1 MKNIPCTDGI
11 IYNSMKRHRIKLMW
25 RIIVL
30 ALVLFAYFILNKA
43 YILNVIFGSTELD
56 GERFMQEA
64 QTYTVM
70 YDASAAS
77 DASHIIRSYSV
88 KSSSYWQDDKYEFS
102 IPLADAAET
111 PISYTMRNTGDNYS
125 KTDDGDILSAKLYT
139 ARVEGIN
146 VLVLSYPHQDVLNYE
161 SIDGIFTEIPPV
173 IAADFASLGAY
184 EGEEFYK
191 YMLDT
196 RGIEMGSERFDI
208 TLSLMLLLLILYL
221 LVKLCIYFV
230 NPYFTPT
237 LRALDKY
244 GDVDTVIQ
252 DIEAQLKAKGISKI
266 KGRTPYLTD
275 DWIVSED
282 SFKLKILRNHAKPQD
297 SSRYGSKL

>member
-30 ALVLFAYFILNKA
+30 ALVLLTYFLLNRA
-43 YILNVIFGSTELD
+43 YILNVIFGSIKLD
-56 GERFMQEA
+56 GVRFVKEA
-64 QTYTVM
+64 KTYTVL
-70 YDASAAS
+70 YDEAMVS

-102 IPLADAAET
+102 VPLSDVAET
-111 PISYTMRNTGDNYS
+111 PISYTTRNTGDNYS
-125 KTDDGDILSAKLYT
+125 KTDDKGVLSAKLYT
-139 ARVEGIN
+139 AKVEGIN
-146 VLVLSYPHQDVLNYE
+146 VIVLSYPHQDVLNFE

-184 EGEEFYK
+184 EGQEFCK

-196 RGIEMGSERFDI
+196 RGLEMGSERFDI
-208 TLSLMLLLLILYL
+208 TVSLMLLLLILYL
-221 LVKLCIYFV
+221 SVKLCIYYI

-237 LRALDKY
+237 YRALDKY

-252 DIEAQLKAKGISKI
+252 DIEAQLKAKGILKI
-266 KGRTPYLTD
+266 KGRKSYHTD

-297 SSRYGSKL
+297 SSRYGSKF